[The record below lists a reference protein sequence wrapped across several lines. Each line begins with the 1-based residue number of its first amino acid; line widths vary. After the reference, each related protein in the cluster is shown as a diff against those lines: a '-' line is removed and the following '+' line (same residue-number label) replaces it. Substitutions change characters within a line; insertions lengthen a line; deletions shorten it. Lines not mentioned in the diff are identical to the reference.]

1 MIGQLLDRRYKII
14 QALSVGGFGHTYI
27 AEDLRIPGH
36 PKCVVKHLKP
46 ASHNPKLLA
55 TAERLFWSEAESLAQ
70 LGTHDQIPRILA
82 FFEENQ
88 EFFLVQELVEGHPLT
103 EELIPE
109 KKLSESYVIDLLKD
123 VLPILEFIHQQ
134 EVIHRDIKPANIIRR
149 KQDSKLVLI
158 DFGAVKQV
166 RTFANSIQDRRA
178 TVSIGTPGYM
188 STEQGRGK
196 PRANSDIYGLGMIA
210 IQALTGLEPCD
221 LEEDSQTGEILWQ
234 NHASVS
240 PGLAEVL
247 TKMVRYHFKDRYQ
260 SAEEVLEALQQLEN
274 LENPSDTPT
283 VQDTVAADTPVHEL
297 TLGWLEAGRR
307 RTQIIRDQQ
316 ASKNPG
322 TVRIGS
328 DPAQCDIVLSEPT
341 VSGLHVEF
349 FFNSQQERFY
359 LRNLDQSNPVIVDGQ
374 YLPVG
379 EVALHQGSNIRLGQL
394 SLRVTAITQKQHSA
408 RHKPTEYVTQLQDV
422 PPQPVDR
429 TLQRASAP
437 DVQPSPTPINRPIP
451 IVPSPS
457 PRSVPFVRSKL
468 FLRVGVGVAV
478 AIGAIAAF
486 AFVILPQG
494 KNQNTQ
500 NLNTSF
506 EEQLRSQQCRIVSP
520 TKREQTAKVRA
531 QPLREAPITTS
542 LDKGIKVLYLRQQD
556 AFVEIQFADG
566 SKGWV
571 YNDQLQP
578 CQ

>member
-14 QALSVGGFGHTYI
+14 QSLSVGGFGHTYI
-27 AEDLRIPGH
+27 AQDLRIPGH

-46 ASHNPKLLA
+46 ASNNPNLLA
-55 TAERLFWSEAESLAQ
+55 TAERLFWSEAESLTQ

-109 KKLSESYVIDLLKD
+109 QKLTESYVIDLLQD

-134 EVIHRDIKPANIIRR
+134 DVIHRDIKPANLIRR

-221 LEEDSQTGEILWQ
+221 LEEDSQGEIVWQ
-234 NHASVS
+234 DHASVS
-240 PGLAEVL
+240 PGLADVV

-260 SAEEVLEALQQLEN
+260 SATEVLQALQQLEN
-274 LENPSDTPT
+274 PADTPT
-283 VQDTVAADTPVHEL
+283 VQDSIAVDTPGHEL
-297 TLGWLEAGRR
+297 TLGWSEAGRR

-316 ASKNPG
+316 VSKNPG
-322 TVRIGS
+322 TIRIGS
-328 DPAQCDIVLSEPT
+328 DAAQCDIVLSEPT
-341 VSGLHVEF
+341 VSGLHVEL
-349 FFNSQQERFY
+349 FFNSQQQRFY
-359 LRNLDQSNPVIVDGQ
+359 LRNLHRSNPAIVDGQ

-394 SLRVTAITQKQHSA
+394 VLRVTAITEKQHLA
-408 RHKPTEYVTQLQDV
+408 RHKPTEYVTQLQPT
-422 PPQPVDR
+422 PPQLVDP
-429 TLQRASAP
+429 TVEPSNAP

-457 PRSVPFVRSKL
+457 LPPTPFIRSKL
-468 FLRVGVGVAV
+468 FLIAGLGVVMGV
-478 AIGAIAAF
+478 IATF
-486 AFVILPQG
+486 ALIILPQG
-494 KNQNTQ
+494 NNQNAK

-531 QPLREAPITTS
+531 QPLREAPIMTS
-542 LDKGIKVLYLRQQD
+542 VDKDIKVLYLGEQG

-571 YNDQLQP
+571 YNDQIQP

>member
-1 MIGQLLDRRYKII
+1 MIGQLLDRRYKIV
-14 QALSVGGFGHTYI
+14 QSLSAGGFGHTYI

-46 ASHNPKLLA
+46 TSNNPKLLG

-88 EFFLVQELVEGHPLT
+88 EFFLVQELIEGHLLT

-123 VLPILEFIHQQ
+123 ILPILEFIHKQD
-134 EVIHRDIKPANIIRR
+134 VIHRDIKPANIIRR
-149 KQDSKLVLI
+149 KQDNKLVLI
-158 DFGAVKQV
+158 DFGAVKHV
-166 RTFANSIQDRRA
+166 RTLANTIQDRRA

-196 PRANSDIYGLGMIA
+196 PRANSDIYGLGMVA

-221 LEEDSQTGEILWQ
+221 LEEDPQSGEILWQ
-234 NHASVS
+234 HHVSVS

-260 SAEEVLEALQQLEN
+260 SATEVLQALQQLK
-274 LENPSDTPT
+274 NPADAPT
-283 VQDTVAADTPVHEL
+283 VQDTVVAVDTPVHEL
-297 TLGWLEAGRR
+297 TIGWSEAGRR
-307 RTQIIRDQQ
+307 RTQIIRDRQ

-349 FFNSQQERFY
+349 FFNSQQESFY
-359 LRNLDQSNPVIVDGQ
+359 LRNLDQSNPVTVDGQ

-379 EVALHQGSNIRLGQL
+379 EVPLHQGSNIRLGQL
-394 SLRVTAITQKQHSA
+394 TLRVTAITQKQHSV
-408 RHKPTEYVTQLQDV
+408 RDKPTEYVTQLQPT
-422 PPQPVDR
+422 PPQLVDP
-429 TLQRASAP
+429 TVQPSNAP
-437 DVQPSPTPINRPIP
+437 DVEPSPTPINRPIP

-457 PRSVPFVRSKL
+457 PPPSSFAPSKW
-468 FLRVGVGVAV
+468 FLIVGLGV
-478 AIGAIAAF
+478 AIGAIAGF
-486 AFVILPQG
+486 AVIILPQS
-494 KNQNTQ
+494 NNHNSQNP
-500 NLNTSF
+500 NTSF
-506 EEQLRSQQCRIVSP
+506 EEQLNSQQCRVVSP
-520 TKREQTAKVRA
+520 TKGEQTAKVRA
-531 QPLREAPITTS
+531 QPLRDAPITIS
-542 LDKGIKVLYLRQQD
+542 VDKGTKVLYLGAKG

-571 YNDQLQP
+571 YNDQIQG

>member
-1 MIGQLLDRRYKII
+1 MIGQLLDRRYKIV
-14 QALSVGGFGHTYI
+14 QSLSVGGFGHTYI

-46 ASHNPKLLA
+46 ASNNPKLLA

-88 EFFLVQELVEGHPLT
+88 EFFLVQELVEGHLLT

-134 EVIHRDIKPANIIRR
+134 EVIHRDIKPANLIRR
-149 KQDSKLVLI
+149 QQDNKLVLI

-166 RTFANSIQDRRA
+166 RTVANSIQDRRA

-196 PRANSDIYGLGMIA
+196 PRANSDIYGLGIIA
-210 IQALTGLEPCD
+210 IQALTGLEPGD
-221 LEEDSQTGEILWQ
+221 LDEDSQSGEILWQ
-234 NHASVS
+234 DHVSIS
-240 PGLAEVL
+240 PGLAEIL
-247 TKMVRYHFKDRYQ
+247 KKMVRYHFKDRYQ
-260 SAEEVLEALQQLEN
+260 SATEVLQDLQQLEN
-274 LENPSDTPT
+274 PSGTST
-283 VQDTVAADTPVHEL
+283 VRDTVVAANTPVHEL
-297 TLGWLEAGRR
+297 TLGWSEAGRR
-307 RTQIIRDQQ
+307 RTQSIRNQQ

-341 VSGLHVEF
+341 VSGLHAEF

-359 LRNLDQSNPVIVDGQ
+359 LRNLHQSNPVIVDGQ

-379 EVALHQGSNIRLGQL
+379 EVALNQGSNIRLGQL
-394 SLRVTAITQKQHSA
+394 VLRVTAITQNQYLAKN
-408 RHKPTEYVTQLQDV
+408 KPTEYVTQLQPAPPHTIHPTVEPSNALDV
-422 PPQPVDR
+422 E
-429 TLQRASAP
+429 
-437 DVQPSPTPINRPIP
+437 PSPTPINRPIP
-451 IVPSPS
+451 IVPSSS
-457 PRSVPFVRSKL
+457 PRRASFLSGKL
-468 FLRVGVGVAV
+468 FLIGGLGVVM
-478 AIGAIAAF
+478 GAIAGVAF
-486 AFVILPQG
+486 IILPQS
-494 KNQNTQ
+494 NTH
-500 NLNTSF
+500 NTNNPNISF
-506 EEQLRSQQCRIVSP
+506 EEQLNSQLCRVVSP
-520 TKREQTAKVRA
+520 TKGELNAKVRD
-531 QPLREAPITTS
+531 QPLKEAMVT
-542 LDKGIKVLYLRQQD
+542 LNVDKGTKVLYVGQQD

-571 YNDQLQP
+571 YNDQIQP